1 MKLILNVSEQQIKD
15 LQNASLGTNKSY
27 EDILF
32 GIFYENLHNP
42 VERLT
47 EIMEDGYEK
56 DLDKFSQLLDWYL
69 LESIKDL
76 KDVSKTSESYDT
88 DYVMIKIM
96 DKIRSDYLHNVK
108 MMTSLYDEF
117 RKHYKDEI

>member
-1 MKLILNVSEQQIKD
+1 MKLILNVTEQQMKD
-15 LQNASLGTNKSY
+15 LHNASLGTNKSY

-56 DLDKFSQLLDWYL
+56 DLDKFSELLDWYF

-76 KDVSKTSESYDT
+76 KDVSKSSESYDT

-96 DKIRSDYLHNVK
+96 DKIRSDYLHNLK

>member
-1 MKLILNVSEQQIKD
+1 MKLILNVTEQQMKD
-15 LQNASLGTNKSY
+15 LHNASLGTNKSY
-27 EDILF
+27 EDILL
-32 GIFYENLHNP
+32 GVFYENLHNP

-56 DLDKFSQLLDWYL
+56 DLDKFSQLLDWYF

-76 KDVSKTSESYDT
+76 KDVSKSSESYDT

-108 MMTSLYDEF
+108 MMTSLYAEF
-117 RKHYKDEI
+117 RKNYKDEI